1 MADSRDTATDD
12 LLQDDEEFDFPLPSD
27 DEQRRIALQIFL
39 DAWDDALAEGV
50 NPDVLASTAIF
61 AALSDMVETYGEEAV
76 SEMAEGMKDRVQQG
90 EFTLNQTRH

>member
-1 MADSRDTATDD
+1 MADSRDTATDT
-12 LLQDDEEFDFPLPSD
+12 LIEEDEEFEFPLPND

-50 NPDVLASTAIF
+50 DPDVLASTAIF
-61 AALSDMVETYGEEAV
+61 AALSDMVETYGEEPV
-76 SEMAEGMKDRVQQG
+76 SEMAEGLKARVQQG

>member
-1 MADSRDTATDD
+1 MANSRDNQVEE
-12 LLQDDEEFDFPLPSD
+12 LLDEEEVDFVLPND

-61 AALSDMVETYGEEAV
+61 AALSDMVETYGEESV
-76 SEMAEGMKDRVQQG
+76 VELTDGLKDRVRQG

>member
-1 MADSRDTATDD
+1 MADSRDTALDV
-12 LLQDDEEFDFPLPSD
+12 LIEDDEEFEFPLPNN

-50 NPDVLASTAIF
+50 DPDVLASTAIF
-61 AALSDMVETYGEEAV
+61 AALSDMVETYGEEPV
-76 SEMAEGMKDRVQQG
+76 SEMAEGLTDRIQQG

>member
-1 MADSRDTATDD
+1 MADSRDTA
-12 LLQDDEEFDFPLPSD
+12 QDALVEEDEEFEFQLPNN

-50 NPDVLASTAIF
+50 DPDVLASTAIF
-61 AALSDMVETYGEEAV
+61 AALSDMVETYGEEPV
-76 SEMAEGMKDRVQQG
+76 SEMAEGLKDRIQQG

>member
-1 MADSRDTATDD
+1 MADRGDSIPDN
-12 LLQDDEEFDFPLPSD
+12 LVEDEEEFEFPLPNS

-50 NPDVLASTAIF
+50 DPDVLASTAIF

-76 SEMAEGMKDRVQQG
+76 AEMTNGLKDRVRQG

>member
-1 MADSRDTATDD
+1 MADSRDTALDA
-12 LLQDDEEFDFPLPSD
+12 LVEDDEEFEFPLPNN

-50 NPDVLASTAIF
+50 DPDVLASTAIF
-61 AALSDMVETYGEEAV
+61 AALSDMVETYGEEPV
-76 SEMAEGMKDRVQQG
+76 SEMAEGLKDRIQQG

>member
-1 MADSRDTATDD
+1 MADSRDTALDA
-12 LLQDDEEFDFPLPSD
+12 LVEEDEEFEFQLPNN

-50 NPDVLASTAIF
+50 DPDVLASTAIF
-61 AALSDMVETYGEEAV
+61 AALSDMVETYGEEPV
-76 SEMAEGMKDRVQQG
+76 SEMAEGLKDRIQQG

>member
-1 MADSRDTATDD
+1 MANSRDNQVEE
-12 LLQDDEEFDFPLPSD
+12 LLDEDEVDFVLPND

-61 AALSDMVETYGEEAV
+61 AALSDMVETYGEESV
-76 SEMAEGMKDRVQQG
+76 VELTDGLKDRVRQG

>member
-1 MADSRDTATDD
+1 MANSRDTVLDT
-12 LLQDDEEFDFPLPSD
+12 LVEEEEFDFPLPND

-61 AALSDMVETYGEEAV
+61 AAFSDMVETYGEESVAD
-76 SEMAEGMKDRVQQG
+76 MADGLKDRVRHG

>member
-50 NPDVLASTAIF
+50 DPDVLASTAIF

-76 SEMAEGMKDRVQQG
+76 SEMADGMKTRVQQG

>member
-1 MADSRDTATDD
+1 MADTRDTPLDA
-12 LLQDDEEFDFPLPSD
+12 LSDDEEFDFPLPND

-50 NPDVLASTAIF
+50 DPDVLANTAIF
-61 AALSDMVETYGEEAV
+61 AAFSDMVETYGEESV
-76 SEMAEGMKDRVQQG
+76 AELADGLRDRVRQG